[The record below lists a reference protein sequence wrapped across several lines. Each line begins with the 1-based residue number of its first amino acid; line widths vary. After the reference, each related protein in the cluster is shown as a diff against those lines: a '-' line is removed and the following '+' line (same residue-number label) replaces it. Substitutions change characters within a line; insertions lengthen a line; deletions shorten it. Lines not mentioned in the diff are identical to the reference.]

1 MADEPNP
8 TPSPTPAPAPAPETL
23 GNAPEAR
30 NPDGSLKTNPTPSP
44 DQKTP
49 DTSTAKPSD
58 APKPVDAKKPAE
70 PGVVPEKYDLK
81 APEGYEIDPKMV
93 EEFTPIAKELGLT
106 NEQAQKLADVWNKHS
121 IESAEAPYK
130 AYEEF
135 RTKGR
140 DEIVKDPA
148 LGDGK
153 DNLKPEVRTNIS
165 KVYDA
170 IGDAKLIE
178 AFKAD
183 MDLTGSG
190 DRPSFVRVMNA
201 VGKLLSEGTL
211 VKGSGASPLGQT
223 SSGNAAKP
231 SAAQALYPNN
241 PSSARS

>member
-1 MADEPNP
+1 MADEPNTTPVVTPGNDAAARTP
-8 TPSPTPAPAPAPETL
+8 TGEIKDQQATQTVTTPQDTKAT
-23 GNAPEAR
+23 
-30 NPDGSLKTNPTPSP
+30 
-44 DQKTP
+44 
-49 DTSTAKPSD
+49 DTSTDTKASD
-58 APKPVDAKKPAE
+58 AKTEDAKKPAE

-153 DNLKPEVRTNIS
+153 DNLKPEVRANIS

-170 IGDAKLIE
+170 IGDAKLVE

-201 VGKLLSEGTL
+201 VGKMLSEGTL

-223 SSGNAAKP
+223 ASGNAAKP
-231 SAAQALYPNN
+231 SPAQALYPNN